1 MRSRCCEQM
10 LLIFAVFAVLA
21 AAVLLFR
28 VTKRH
33 DAEIPEPIRPT
44 LEPPPNARP
53 LFAPTDEELRHETE
67 EKEARAI
74 ARREYRARAAARA
87 EVDAALS
94 AWRENTDAASAAE
107 LLKVAAESGL
117 NGDLEKAANELIK
130 KFHES
135 GIPGLS
141 NNDLAALLDSHIAL
155 LSNEERASGGM
166 FWLKQEVAKLRSD
179 SDVENR

>member
-1 MRSRCCEQM
+1 MRPRCCEEM

-28 VTKRH
+28 ATKRH
-33 DAEIPEPIRPT
+33 DAEIPKPIRPT

-53 LFAPTDEELRHETE
+53 LFAPTGEELRLEIE

-74 ARREYRARAAARA
+74 ARREYRSRAAARNK
-87 EVDAALS
+87 VDVALS
-94 AWRENTDAASAAE
+94 AWRENVDSASAAR
-107 LLKVAAESGL
+107 LLRVAAEDGL
-117 NGDLEKAANELIK
+117 EGDLEKAANELIK

-135 GIPGLS
+135 GIHGLT

-155 LSNEERASGGM
+155 LSNAERASGAI